1 MKMKKTTNNDAKA
14 VVLLSGGLDSTVSL
28 ACALEKSQ
36 TVLALTFDYGQRAKE
51 QEIKASAKIAD
62 YYRIPHKIIVLDWL
76 KEITK
81 TSLVDTENNLPLL
94 QANQLNDKTAT
105 GDSARK
111 VWVPNRNGLFINIA
125 GCFAE
130 SLGCSYIIFGANKEE
145 GKTFPDNSAKFVT
158 KINKSLKYSTLSQPK
173 VLAPLIGMTKKQ
185 IVKTAVQKNVPLNLI
200 RSCYTNE
207 EKHCGKCESC
217 LRLKRALEEN
227 KIDGFLTDIV
237 MQ

>member
-1 MKMKKTTNNDAKA
+1 MKTDKEVKA
-14 VVLLSGGLDSTVSL
+14 IVLLSGGLDSTVSL
-28 ACALEKSQ
+28 ACALKESQ
-36 TVLALTFDYGQRAKE
+36 VILALTFDYGQRANE
-51 QEIKASAKIAD
+51 QEIKASAKIAE
-62 YYRIPHKIIVLDWL
+62 YYKIPHKVIVLDWL

-81 TSLVDTENNLPLL
+81 TSLVDTENSLPLL
-94 QANQLNDKTAT
+94 EANQLDDKNAAE
-105 GDSARK
+105 DSARK

-125 GCFAE
+125 ACFAE
-130 SLGCSYIIFGANKEE
+130 SLDCSYIFFGANKEE
-145 GKTFPDNSAKFVT
+145 GKTFPDNSLKFVQ

-185 IVKTAVQKNVPLNLI
+185 IVKTAVQRNVPLNLI
-200 RSCYTNE
+200 RSCYTDE

-237 MQ
+237 MK